1 MTSPAG
7 PSRFVYIMIVSP
19 YIPHIMI
26 VFGINPITTALNNT
40 QHKYNF
46 ITMIKQNSSLLQ
58 NPSTTADA
66 LSVMLQKEQH
76 VYRCNDYLAPFRG
89 MSQDSVTPEDRA
101 ALVDWC
107 FAIVDACNL
116 QRETVSIA
124 VNLLDRFMSIPSPQ
138 SLIALQDRR
147 QIQLLAITSLY
158 IAIKINE
165 RVAFPSN
172 MFVILSNDGYSLQ
185 EIEETEKIIL
195 CRLGWRINGPTVLQ
209 ISMHILSLMNVEGL
223 LDEDTCYSLLNEV
236 QYQSEVAIRDHD
248 ISISRLS
255 TVALTILFKS
265 FNELEAHT
273 RLVLFTELLPLLQEF
288 DFEKSCKKSIALGFM
303 RSHAISRCESVRSL
317 DKFDRDAR

>member
-1 MTSPAG
+1 M
-7 PSRFVYIMIVSP
+7 
-19 YIPHIMI
+19 MI
-26 VFGINPITTALNNT
+26 VFGINPIHNCSQQY

-46 ITMIKQNSSLLQ
+46 IFITMIKQDSSLLQ

-76 VYRCNDYLAPFRG
+76 VYRYKDYLAPFRG
-89 MSQDSVTPEDRA
+89 MSQDSVTPEDRT

-124 VNLLDRFMSIPSPQ
+124 VNLLDRFMSIPSPE

-172 MFVILSNDGYSLQ
+172 MFVTLSNDGYSLQ

-223 LDEDTCYSLLNEV
+223 LDEGTYYSLLNEV
-236 QYQSEVAIRDHD
+236 QYQSEVAIRDYD

-273 RLVLFTELLPLLQEF
+273 RLVFFHRVAP
-288 DFEKSCKKSIALGFM
+288 IA
-303 RSHAISRCESVRSL
+303 
-317 DKFDRDAR
+317 ARI